1 MNKIITFSIA
11 FLVLIPILIAEP
23 LKVELQSERGVQGF
37 FEKDANSGRYSIEI
51 SFIPVTT
58 LDEVTNAEM
67 TEVLSQFYAEEILS
81 QQLGKSVGII
91 FEKAKKRVKIGNPVV
106 YEYTIPEDALIDARK
121 DDTHK
126 AIKAL
131 TSEKTDTAT
140 KLKDFRSSCFRDM
153 RTAEAL
159 YMDMIRNSANL
170 DDLLVKIRRSL
181 NTLRTKIENDDALFM
196 REKKAFYTQLDE
208 ISHRLQEE
216 IARAKSRPVQR
227 IPQSPSGLD
236 VGGKQGLPN
245 MNETSNRQ
253 SDSKDVFLEDDL
265 IVDVQIDAEFKP
277 YLLAEKVMLQTGG
290 CKILITPDGKKLLV
304 SVGFTEIRGNSAKER
319 VRQLRV
325 AGYNADAEIAK
336 HQRIDVTHFAQRNK
350 SVVVSQENGNET
362 SKIQR
367 TSVSL
372 TTVQAEAS
380 IDSLETV
387 GTWKSAD
394 GTLFFVAKG
403 CIINDKQDK

>member
-1 MNKIITFSIA
+1 MKKLITISII
-11 FLVLIPILIAEP
+11 FLTALASILIAEP
-23 LKVELQSERGVQGF
+23 LKVELQSERSVQGL
-37 FEKDANSGRYSIEI
+37 FEKNATSGSYCVEI

-67 TEVLSQFYAEEILS
+67 TEVLSQFYVEEILS

-91 FEKAKKRVKIGNPVV
+91 FEKTEKRIKTGNPVIFS
-106 YEYTIPEDALIDARK
+106 YTIPVNSIIEAKRDE
-121 DDTHK
+121 THK

-131 TSEKTDTAT
+131 TTEKTDAAT

-159 YMDMIRNSANL
+159 YMDMIRSSTNL
-170 DDLLVKIRRSL
+170 DELWGKIRRSL
-181 NTLRTKIENDDALFM
+181 ITLRTKIENDDALFL

-216 IARAKSRPVQR
+216 IVRAKKNPAPKT
-227 IPQSPSGLD
+227 PQSPPDRDL
-236 VGGKQGLPN
+236 VGKQSMPKT
-245 MNETSNRQ
+245 NESTEKQ
-253 SDSKDVFLEDDL
+253 SDSKGLFPKEDL
-265 IVDVQIDAEFKP
+265 IIDVQIDAEFKP
-277 YLLAEKVMLQTGG
+277 YLLAEKVLLLTGG
-290 CKILITPDGKKLLV
+290 CKMLITPDGKKLLV

-336 HQRIDVTHFAQRNK
+336 HQQIEVTHFAQRSK
-350 SVVVSQENGNET
+350 SVVVSQENGNEK
-362 SKIQR
+362 SKVQR

-380 IDSLETV
+380 SDCLETI

-403 CIINDKQDK
+403 CVIKKKGE

>member
-1 MNKIITFSIA
+1 MKNLFTISITFLA
-11 FLVLIPILIAEP
+11 FASILIAEP
-23 LKVELQSERGVQGF
+23 LKVELQSERGAQGL
-37 FEKDANSGRYSIEI
+37 FEKNTTSGRYSIEI

-81 QQLGKSVGII
+81 QQLGKSIGVI
-91 FEKAKKRVKIGNPVV
+91 FEKKQKRVKTGNPII
-106 YEYTIPEDALIDARK
+106 YDYTIPEEAIIEAIK
-121 DDTHK
+121 DDMHQ

-131 TSEKTDTAT
+131 TTGKADAVT

-159 YMDMIRNSANL
+159 YMDMIRDSTNL
-170 DDLLVKIRRSL
+170 DELWGKIRRSL
-181 NTLRTKIENDDALFM
+181 NTLQTKIENDNALFL

-216 IARAKSRPVQR
+216 IVRTQKNPAPKT
-227 IPQSPSGLD
+227 PQSPPDLD
-236 VGGKQGLPN
+236 LGGKQGISKT
-245 MNETSNRQ
+245 NENTDRQ
-253 SDSKDVFLEDDL
+253 SDSKDLFPKEEL
-265 IVDVQIDAEFKP
+265 IIDVQIDAEFKP
-277 YLLAEKVMLQTGG
+277 YLLAEKVMLLAGG
-290 CKILITPDGKKLLV
+290 CKMLITPDGTKLLV

-319 VRQLRV
+319 VRQLRI

-336 HQRIDVTHFAQRNK
+336 HQRIEVTHFAQRNK
-350 SVVVSQENGNET
+350 SVVVSQENGNEK
-362 SKIQR
+362 SKVQR

-380 IDSLETV
+380 IDSLETI

-394 GTLFFVAKG
+394 RTLFFVAKG
-403 CIINDKQDK
+403 CVINKIGE

>member
-1 MNKIITFSIA
+1 MKEIITISVTFLA
-11 FLVLIPILIAEP
+11 FVSILIAEP
-23 LKVELQSERGVQGF
+23 LKVELQSERGVQVF
-37 FEKDANSGRYSIEI
+37 FEKDANSGCYSIEF

-67 TEVLSQFYAEEILS
+67 TEVLSQFYSEEILS
-81 QQLGKSVGII
+81 RQLGKPVGII
-91 FEKAKKRVKIGNPVV
+91 FEKTKKRMKNGNPVV
-106 YEYTIPEDALIDARK
+106 YEYIIPEDALIDARN

-131 TSEKTDTAT
+131 TSDNSDTAT

-170 DDLLVKIRRSL
+170 DDLWEKIRRSL
-181 NTLRTKIENDDALFM
+181 NSLRTKIENDDALFM
-196 REKKAFYTQLDE
+196 REKKAFYAQLDE
-208 ISHRLQEE
+208 ISHRLQDE
-216 IARAKSRPVQR
+216 IAHAKTKPVQR
-227 IPQSPSGLD
+227 MPQTLSGLD
-236 VGGKQGLPN
+236 VEGKQGLSEK
-245 MNETSNRQ
+245 NEGSDRQ
-253 SDSKDVFLEDDL
+253 SDSEGFFLEADL

-336 HQRIDVTHFAQRNK
+336 HQRIEVIHFAQRSK

-362 SKIQR
+362 SKVQR
-367 TSVSL
+367 TSVSV

-403 CIINDKQDK
+403 CVISDKQDK